1 MRVEILGSAAGGGF
15 PQWNCNCGNCH
26 AVRAGTFSGKS
37 RTQTQVAV
45 SNDSYRWFL
54 LNASPDLRLQI
65 EASAVLHPRKAQ
77 RHSPIAGVLLTGAD
91 VDQIAGL
98 LSLREFQPFRIYST
112 PSVACILRKDNS
124 MFGVLN
130 RISNHVSWSEILI
143 DQSFPV
149 LDSEGKD
156 SGVCITLFALGSHYP
171 DYVSPERARSLRPE
185 DAQVGVILQS
195 SSQRKLAYLPA
206 VPMIDDQM
214 LECLESADVLLFDGT
229 FWSNDELRRVK
240 GSGPTA
246 HEMGHVPISGPE
258 GSLQLLSRVHRPR
271 KIYIHIN
278 NTNPML
284 DESSP
289 EYRQVRDAG
298 WEIAEDGMHLE
309 I

>member
-1 MRVEILGSAAGGGF
+1 
-15 PQWNCNCGNCH
+15 
-26 AVRAGTFSGKS
+26 VRAGTFSGKS